1 MATSGSPTYD
11 SMIAS
16 FLNKVESAVYLLVS
30 IFLVI
35 LALMTLFIVGKDM
48 AGFVFSPFS
57 LDMLVLALNDLLV
70 TLIIAELIQTVV
82 VYFKSHQLEL
92 KLILA
97 AGLTAMIRRVL
108 VFGVEKNISWEE
120 MAITAVLILV
130 ITVAIYIVGER
141 KIRAGQGVSVTED
154 SLEDSLHR
162 H

>member
-1 MATSGSPTYD
+1 MMA
-11 SMIAS
+11 AS
-16 FLNKVESAVYLLVS
+16 EPPAYSSVVAGFLDKVESAVYLLVS

-48 AGFVFSPFS
+48 VRFVTEPFS
-57 LDMLVLALNDLLV
+57 LDTLVLALNDLLV

-108 VFGVEKNISWEE
+108 VFGVEKNITWEE
-120 MAITAVLILV
+120 MGITAILVLV
-130 ITVAIYIVGER
+130 ITVAIYLVGEKKVR
-141 KIRAGQGVSVTED
+141 PERE
-154 SLEDSLHR
+154 
-162 H
+162 

>member
-1 MATSGSPTYD
+1 MVTTGSPAYD
-11 SMIAS
+11 SKIAG

-30 IFLVI
+30 IFLVL

-48 AGFVFSPFS
+48 ARFVTGLFS
-57 LDMLVLALNDLLV
+57 LDTLVLALNDLLV

-108 VFGVEKNISWEE
+108 VFGVEKNITWEE
-120 MAITAVLILV
+120 MAITAFLILV
-130 ITVAIYIVGER
+130 ITVAIYLVGEKKVR
-141 KIRAGQGVSVTED
+141 
-154 SLEDSLHR
+154 LER
-162 H
+162 E

>member
-1 MATSGSPTYD
+1 MATSGTPTYD
-11 SMIAS
+11 SMIAT

-48 AGFVFSPFS
+48 AGFVFAPFS

-120 MAITAVLILV
+120 MAITAALILV
-130 ITVAIYIVGER
+130 ITVAIYMVGER
-141 KIRAGQGVSVTED
+141 KIK
-154 SLEDSLHR
+154 LER
-162 H
+162 E

>member
-1 MATSGSPTYD
+1 MATSSPQAYD
-11 SMIAS
+11 SIIAG
-16 FLNKVESAVYLLVS
+16 FLDKVESAVYLLVS
-30 IFLVI
+30 VFLVM

-48 AGFVFSPFS
+48 ARFIYEPFM
-57 LDMLVLALNDLLV
+57 LDTLVLALNDLLV

-108 VFGVEKNISWEE
+108 VFGVESNITWEE

-130 ITVAIYIVGER
+130 ITLAIYLVGEKKVKLDR
-141 KIRAGQGVSVTED
+141 E
-154 SLEDSLHR
+154 
-162 H
+162 

>member
-1 MATSGSPTYD
+1 MVTTGSPEYD
-11 SMIAS
+11 SIIAN

-48 AGFVFSPFS
+48 SRFVIEPFS
-57 LDMLVLALNDLLV
+57 LGTLVLALNDLLV

-108 VFGVEKNISWEE
+108 VFGVEKNITWEE
-120 MAITAVLILV
+120 MAITALLILV
-130 ITVAIYIVGER
+130 ITVAIYLVGEKKVR
-141 KIRAGQGVSVTED
+141 
-154 SLEDSLHR
+154 LER
-162 H
+162 E